1 MVVES
6 KRTLIKM
13 RKCDLTKMT
22 LNRTLVGD
30 PETHDTLIIEKQ
42 YEEERGDASPNTWAK

>member
-1 MVVES
+1 MLMIKVSKNFEYKYLVLET

-13 RKCDLTKMT
+13 RECDQTKMT

-30 PETHDTLIIEKQ
+30 PETHDTFHI
-42 YEEERGDASPNTWAK
+42 